1 VIKKQ
6 AGEKYFNIVE
16 DIRLNSKKY
25 RASNNPK
32 YLEEAFSELS
42 KLNSKEILIVA
53 KAFTLFFYLANISE
67 QVFREAFTGIKKE
80 KIVQRG
86 NTGTNFRQYLQHTLL
101 KVQDSR
107 L

>member
-1 VIKKQ
+1 MIKKQ

-53 KAFTLFFYLANISE
+53 KAFTLFFYLPNNSE
-67 QVFREAFTGIKKE
+67 QLFREASTRIKKE
-80 KIVQRG
+80 KIVESD
-86 NTGTNFRQYLQHTLL
+86 NTVYKISNISLAF
-101 KVQDSR
+101 SFICC
-107 L
+107 

>member
-86 NTGTNFRQYLQHTLL
+86 LEKLL
-101 KVQDSR
+101 LV
-107 L
+107 